1 MTDGEPMNVNPD
13 IFKAYDIRGIVETAL
28 TPAAVR
34 AVGAAL
40 GSEAVEGGIA
50 AICIGRDG
58 RLSGPLLRDA
68 LEEGIA
74 STGTAVIDVGM
85 VPTPVLYFSTVQLG
99 TGSGVEITGS
109 HNPPEYNGLKLM
121 LGGDTLHGD
130 GIQAL
135 RALRVALTHI
145 VKSALRMAEER
156 SGHNRACV
164 LFG

>member
-1 MTDGEPMNVNPD
+1 MPASTVSPA
-13 IFKAYDIRGIVETAL
+13 IFKAYDIRGVVQTAL

-40 GSEAVEGGIA
+40 GSEAVERGVD

-85 VPTPVLYFSTVQLG
+85 VPTPVLYFSTVHLG
-99 TGSGVEITGS
+99 TGS
-109 HNPPEYNGLKLM
+109 
-121 LGGDTLHGD
+121 
-130 GIQAL
+130 
-135 RALRVALTHI
+135 
-145 VKSALRMAEER
+145 
-156 SGHNRACV
+156 
-164 LFG
+164 

>member
-1 MTDGEPMNVNPD
+1 MSANTLTPT

-68 LEEGIA
+68 LEEAYGVPGTL
-74 STGTAVIDVGM
+74 SDPKTKEETRYGLTGATGAAGAAVSPGGFVFPTYPGTYPGLTPPP
-85 VPTPVLYFSTVQLG
+85 PTPPS
-99 TGSGVEITGS
+99 
-109 HNPPEYNGLKLM
+109 P
-121 LGGDTLHGD
+121 
-130 GIQAL
+130 
-135 RALRVALTHI
+135 
-145 VKSALRMAEER
+145 SA
-156 SGHNRACV
+156 
-164 LFG
+164 